1 MTLHPATLQKMR
13 THPWRR
19 DRDFWCHLGA
29 FFLLLLACT
38 QPTVTMERK
47 VRSFLFVVDITQ
59 SMNVEDMALQ
69 GVSASR
75 LAYTRNLLQ
84 EATKALHCGSRVG
97 LGVFAKAHAVLLYA
111 PIEVCGNFDVL
122 QDSISHLDWRMAS
135 HGSSHL
141 RFGLQSMATL
151 VKTQLDPAQVVFFTD
166 GEEAPPLNDLTRV
179 SLADWQGG
187 KDWILVGLGGDTPKP
202 IPKFNARNE
211 VMGYWS
217 LYSIKIE
224 PAAIV
229 SEESTGKRDDS
240 LATDTREYY
249 LSKLDEDYL
258 KSLASEIGGQYW
270 RATSSKAF
278 SEYLLKKQPVLSY
291 KTLVHLDWLYG
302 LGAMLVFISGYFPIR
317 KANLRF

>member
-1 MTLHPATLQKMR
+1 MAALI
-13 THPWRR
+13 
-19 DRDFWCHLGA
+19 
-29 FFLLLLACT
+29 LLLLACA
-38 QPTVTMERK
+38 QPTVMMERK
-47 VRSFLFVVDITQ
+47 VRSFLFIVDITQ

-69 GVSASR
+69 GAPTSR
-75 LAYTRNLLQ
+75 LDYTRKMLQ
-84 EATKALHCGSRVG
+84 ETARALPCGSRVG
-97 LGVFAKAHAVLLYA
+97 LGVFAKANAVLLHA
-111 PIEVCGNFDVL
+111 PIEVCGNFDAL

-151 VKTQLDPAQVVFFTD
+151 VKTQFDPTQVVFFTD
-166 GEEAPPLNDLTRV
+166 GEEAPPLNDLTRI

-187 KDWILVGLGGDTPKP
+187 KEWILVGLGGDIPKP

-240 LATDTREYY
+240 LATDPGEYY
-249 LSKLDEDYL
+249 LSKLDEVYL

-270 RATSSKAF
+270 RATGPKAF

-291 KTLVHLDWLYG
+291 KTLVRLDWLYG

>member
-1 MTLHPATLQKMR
+1 MR
-13 THPWRR
+13 THTWRR
-19 DRDFWCHLGA
+19 DRDFWCLLSA
-29 FFLLLLACT
+29 VILLLLACT
-38 QPTVTMERK
+38 QPIVMMERE
-47 VRSFLFVVDITQ
+47 VRSFLFIVDITQ

-69 GVSASR
+69 GLPASR
-75 LAYTRNLLQ
+75 LAYTRKLLK
-84 EATKALHCGSRVG
+84 EAIKALPCGSRVG
-97 LGVFAKAHAVLLYA
+97 LGIFAKANAVLLYA
-111 PIEVCGNFDVL
+111 PIEVCANFDVL
-122 QDSISHLDWRMAS
+122 QDSFGHLDWRMAS

-151 VKTQLDPAQVVFFTD
+151 VKTQLDPTQVIFLTD

-187 KDWILVGLGGDTPKP
+187 NDWILVGLGGDTPKP

-240 LATDTREYY
+240 LATDPGEYY
-249 LSKLDEDYL
+249 LSKLDEVYL

-270 RATSSKAF
+270 RATTSKAF
-278 SEYLLKKQPVLSY
+278 SERLLKQQPVLSY
-291 KTLVHLDWLYG
+291 KTLIRLDWFYG
-302 LGAMLVFISGYFPIR
+302 LGALLVFVSGYFPLR
-317 KANLRF
+317 KKLF